1 MVIIFPNG
9 LTAAE
14 TAVLTYNGHDLVHV
28 ASGHTAPLLLRTMP
42 VADLTKVDYAEAKA
56 EMIGLIG
63 DAPAVIGRQD
73 VFALD
78 PDVQAAWAQRARP
91 AA

>member
-42 VADLTKVDYAEAKA
+42 VADLTRVDYAEAKA
-56 EMIGLIG
+56 EMIGLIA
-63 DAPAVIGRQD
+63 DAPAVIGRSD